1 MSDNK
6 TQNIQEARKKARAKK
21 RRKLMIIRTALV
33 LAVLLVLVLVGALI
47 VMKIVG
53 TQQSKRGETANF
65 LAVQEIVIEGDT
77 RYTDEEIIEA
87 SGLYVGQSLLGVNK
101 VTAHDNLLEELP
113 YLNSVSISNVQ
124 FSTLRIRLTE
134 TTVMAA
140 VKVEDGWMIVGDN
153 NQALEHITE
162 GEPPEGILRMEGAT
176 LVGEEIGA
184 PLLDERSLRITRLLE
199 ASVTQYELDG
209 VTGVD
214 MTEKTRI
221 FLMLNGRLQVLLGND
236 TNIPGQ
242 ISMLVDT
249 LPVFYQNNGVN
260 AGGRLD
266 MRTFADDKPDN
277 NKVIYTPPEELKEE
291 TSTTKKADKKTD
303 KTKPTE

>member
-1 MSDNK
+1 MDEK
-6 TQNIQEARKKARAKK
+6 TKNIQEARQKARARK
-21 RRKLMIIRTALV
+21 RRKLMLIRTALV
-33 LAVLLVLVLVGALI
+33 LAVMLVLLLVGALI

-53 TQQSKRGETANF
+53 TQQSKRGDTTNF
-65 LAVQEIVIEGDT
+65 LAVQNIVVEGDT
-77 RYTDEEIIEA
+77 RYSDEQIIEA

-101 VTAHDNLLEELP
+101 VTAHDNLLEKLP
-113 YLNSVSISNVQ
+113 YLNSVTISNTQ

-140 VKVEDGWMIVGDN
+140 VQVEDGWMIVGDN

-162 GEPPEGILRMEGAT
+162 SEPSEGILRIGGAT
-176 LVGEEIGA
+176 LLEQQVGSE
-184 PLLDERSLRITRLLE
+184 LLDERSLRITRLLE
-199 ASVTQYELDG
+199 ASISQYELDG

-221 FLMLNGRLQVLLGND
+221 SLTLNGRLQVLLGND
-236 TNIPGQ
+236 TAIPAQ

-277 NKVIYTPPEELKEE
+277 NKVIYTPPEELKDD
-291 TSTTKKADKKTD
+291 STTKKTTKKTN

>member
-1 MSDNK
+1 MDEK
-6 TQNIQEARKKARAKK
+6 TKNIQEARQKARAKK
-21 RRKLMIIRTALV
+21 RRKLMLIRTALV
-33 LAVLLVLVLVGALI
+33 LAVVLVLVLVGALI

-65 LAVQEIVIEGDT
+65 LAVQNIVIEGDT
-77 RYTDEEIIEA
+77 RYSDEQIIEA

-101 VTAHDNLLEELP
+101 VTAHDNLLEQLP
-113 YLNSVSISNVQ
+113 YLNSVTISNTQ

-140 VKVEDGWMIVGDN
+140 VQVKDGWMIVGDN

-162 GEPPEGILRMEGAT
+162 GEPPEGILRIGGAT
-176 LVGEEIGA
+176 LLDHQVGS

-199 ASVTQYELDG
+199 ASISQYELEG

-221 FLMLNGRLQVLLGND
+221 SLTLNGRLQVLLGND
-236 TNIPGQ
+236 TAIPAQ
-242 ISMLVDT
+242 ITMLVDT

-291 TSTTKKADKKTD
+291 KPATKKTEKKTD

>member
-1 MSDNK
+1 MDEK
-6 TQNIQEARKKARAKK
+6 TKNIQEARQKARAKK
-21 RRKLMIIRTALV
+21 RRKLMLIRTTLV
-33 LAVLLVLVLVGALI
+33 LAVVLVLVLVGALI

-65 LAVQEIVIEGDT
+65 LAVRNIVIEGDT
-77 RYTDEEIIEA
+77 RYSDEQIIEA

-101 VTAHDNLLEELP
+101 VTAHDNLLEQLP
-113 YLNSVSISNVQ
+113 YLNSVTISNTQ
-124 FSTLRIRLTE
+124 LSTLRIRLTE

-140 VKVEDGWMIVGDN
+140 VQVKDGWMIVGDN

-162 GEPPEGILRMEGAT
+162 GEPPEGILRIGGAT
-176 LVGEEIGA
+176 LLDQQVGS

-199 ASVTQYELDG
+199 ASISQYELEG

-221 FLMLNGRLQVLLGND
+221 SLTLNGRLQVLLGND
-236 TNIPGQ
+236 TAIPAQ
-242 ISMLVDT
+242 ITMLVDT

-291 TSTTKKADKKTD
+291 KPATKKTEKKTD